1 MFSGL
6 SALKLTSFQLFVKG
20 TVRHLW
26 DATKSRYTCFQAM
39 ARFGLVGVSVGILL
53 GLLMTAQLFLETYNF
68 GFGIDHDSEEGRVSA
83 VFGDDVFLLGAG
95 RADITG

>member
-1 MFSGL
+1 
-6 SALKLTSFQLFVKG
+6 
-20 TVRHLW
+20 
-26 DATKSRYTCFQAM
+26 M

-53 GLLMTAQLFLETYNF
+53 GLLMTAQLFLETYNPKHWF